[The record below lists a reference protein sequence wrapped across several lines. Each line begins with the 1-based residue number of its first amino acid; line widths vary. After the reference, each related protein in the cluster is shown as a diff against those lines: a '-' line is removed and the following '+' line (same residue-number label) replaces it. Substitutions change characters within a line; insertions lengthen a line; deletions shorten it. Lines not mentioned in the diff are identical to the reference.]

1 MTKRW
6 QVTMT
11 DDPWKDLKPP
21 SSADAL
27 NARRVDAELPW
38 GFFWARGTDRRCLLL
53 LRHAAEATPSDRL
66 PRLKGMETTFSGVD
80 EEGRD
85 TLILRLFD
93 TAQRDIFHRL
103 CLDIMTSA
111 ATAETEAEAVAVS
124 LARTWRW
131 HHLLRGGGDG
141 RLSKEEQKG
150 LIGELLIIERLLES
164 LSPHDAVSS
173 WRGPLGAPKDFEV
186 GRCSIEA
193 KARRGAAKPHVLIS
207 SEHQLD
213 ISGVDELFL
222 FIAELDQAQSED
234 SDGFTVTE
242 IAQRLHTH
250 IAGIDNESAG
260 IFESLLCAA
269 GFSWDDNYSDTKW
282 LRGPERYY
290 AVSEG
295 FPCITVSS
303 FPAGVLNV
311 RYSITLSEIESF
323 RVPAELIDQTIA
335 GGSDDN

>member
-1 MTKRW
+1 
-6 QVTMT
+6 MT
-11 DDPWKDLKPP
+11 DDPWKNLKPP

-27 NARRVDAELPW
+27 NARRVDAEMPW

-53 LRHAAEATPSDRL
+53 LRHAAEATPPDRL
-66 PRLKGMETTFSGVD
+66 PRLKGVETTFSGLD
-80 EEGRD
+80 SEGRD
-85 TLILRLFD
+85 TLVLRLLD
-93 TAQRDIFHRL
+93 TSQRDIFHRL
-103 CLDIMTSA
+103 CLDIMASA
-111 ATAETEAEAVAVS
+111 STAKTEVEAVSVS

-150 LIGELLIIERLLES
+150 LIGELVVMERLLEN

-173 WRGPLGAPKDFEV
+173 WRGPLGAPKDFEI

-213 ISGVDELFL
+213 TSGVDELFL
-222 FIAELDQAQSED
+222 FIAELDQAQSD
-234 SDGFTVTE
+234 AADGFTITD
-242 IAQRLHTH
+242 IARRLYDD
-250 IAGIDNESAG
+250 IAATDNEAAG

-269 GFSWDDNYSDTKW
+269 GFSWDDDYSDTKW

-290 AVSEG
+290 QVSDG
-295 FPCITVSS
+295 FPCITIAS

-311 RYSITLSEIESF
+311 RYSVSLAEIEPF
-323 RVPAELIDQTIA
+323 RVAGELIDQA
-335 GGSDDN
+335 VSGGKGDN